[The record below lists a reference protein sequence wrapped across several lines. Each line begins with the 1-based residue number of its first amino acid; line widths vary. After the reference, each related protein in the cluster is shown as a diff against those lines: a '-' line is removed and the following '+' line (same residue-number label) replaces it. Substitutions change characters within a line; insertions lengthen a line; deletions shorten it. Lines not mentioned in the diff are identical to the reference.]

1 MIKKHK
7 RSYHED
13 ENDSDDVDGTVESSE
28 ESENLDNDYED
39 GDGDGYYVDCKKKKQ
54 TNKQNNKT
62 KKGYSNYLKQSN
74 GVVMLKTNIIIIG

>member
-39 GDGDGYYVDCKKKKQ
+39 GDGDGYYVDCKKKKNKQ
-54 TNKQNNKT
+54 TNKIT
-62 KKGYSNYLKQSN
+62 KQKK
-74 GVVMLKTNIIIIG
+74 VIAII